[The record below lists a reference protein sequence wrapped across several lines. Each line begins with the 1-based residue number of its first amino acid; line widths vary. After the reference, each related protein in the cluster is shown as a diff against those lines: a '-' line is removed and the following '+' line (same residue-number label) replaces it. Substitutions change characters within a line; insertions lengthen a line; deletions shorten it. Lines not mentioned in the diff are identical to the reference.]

1 MTETPDALA
10 TDPARLGLMQ
20 GFPPA
25 PDKTLD
31 LLRSDSR
38 RWPNTRWSFSH
49 QREMTP
55 TTVVR
60 RGPGAASVLP
70 YALRDDLD
78 AVAFTS
84 MDGQAMDWG
93 QSLAANYTDGI
104 VILHKGA
111 VIYERYLGALE
122 PQMPHLAF
130 SVTKSFVGLLAALL
144 QAEGLL
150 DPEAFV
156 PNYVPEL
163 AGTAYGDATVRQ
175 VMDMTIGVK
184 YSELYTDPKADVW
197 AYSRA
202 AGMSPLPPGYDGPRT
217 IFAFLQ
223 GLQKEGQHGQAFA
236 YKTCNTEVL
245 SWVIQRIT
253 GQSFASLVSD
263 RIWQKIGAEE
273 DAYVQVDSI
282 AVAMAGGG
290 LNTTL
295 RDLARVGEMMRL
307 DGVYNG
313 QQILPRSVVDDIRGG
328 ADREHFAKAGVATL
342 PGWSYRN
349 MWWVSHNNLGAY
361 SARGIHGQALWIAPA
376 ADLIIARYASH
387 PIAGNGNSVLDKVSL
402 PAYQALAEHVMA
414 RG

>member
-1 MTETPDALA
+1 MTETPDAYA

-31 LLRSDSR
+31 LQRSDSR

-55 TTVVR
+55 TAVIR

-70 YALRDDLD
+70 YVLRDDLD

-84 MDGQAMDWG
+84 MDGQAMSWG

-104 VILHKGA
+104 FVLHKGS

-122 PQMPHLAF
+122 PQIPHIAF
-130 SVTKSFVGLLAALL
+130 SITKSFVGILAAML
-144 QAEGLL
+144 QTEGLL
-150 DPEAFV
+150 DPGALV
-156 PNYVPEL
+156 THYVPEL
-163 AGTAYGDATVRQ
+163 EGTAYADATLRQ

-184 YSELYTDPKADVW
+184 YSEDYTDPEADVRT
-197 AYSRA
+197 YGRA
-202 AGMSPLPPGYDGPRT
+202 AGMAPQPPGYDGPRT

-223 GLQKEGQHGQAFA
+223 GLRKEGEHGQAFA

-245 SWVIQRIT
+245 AWVVQKIAN
-253 GQSFASLVSD
+253 QSFASLVSD

-282 AVAMAGGG
+282 GMAMAGGG

-313 QQILPRSVVDDIRGG
+313 QQILPRAVVDDIRGG

-361 SARGIHGQALWIAPA
+361 AARGIHGQALWIAPG
-376 ADLIIARYASH
+376 ADLVIARYASH
-387 PIAGNGNSVLDKVSL
+387 PVAGNGNSVLDKVSL
-402 PAYQALAEHVMA
+402 PAFQALAEHLMA
-414 RG
+414 MG